1 MQPGQAQRDAERRMD
16 ANESGRML
24 EEKRMF
30 HYIKGNITMKFEGGV
45 VIETN
50 GIGYEVFVP
59 ENSSVYLSDGR
70 ETVLLYTAMIVRED
84 DVSIYGFHDKE
95 ELDLFRKLTTV
106 NGVGAKAAMAI
117 LSSMP
122 AGEIKK
128 AIVFD
133 DAATLTRA
141 NGIGKKIAQRITL
154 ELRDKLGAVGGLTET
169 AEKVAADSGKTE
181 AVNGLISLGYSRSEA
196 LGALAGIQEENL
208 TAEEYIKKALK
219 GIGR

>member
-1 MQPGQAQRDAERRMD
+1 
-16 ANESGRML
+16 
-24 EEKRMF
+24 MF

-45 VIETN
+45 VIEAN

-59 ENSSVYLSDGR
+59 DNSSVYLADSKDIIL
-70 ETVLLYTAMIVRED
+70 VYTAMIVRED
-84 DVSIYGFHDKE
+84 DVSIYGFADKE
-95 ELDLFRKLTTV
+95 ALDLFRKLMTV

-122 AGEIKK
+122 VSEIKK

-133 DAATLTRA
+133 DSVSLTKA

-154 ELRDKLGAVGGLTET
+154 ELKEKMGAVGGLAEA
-169 AEKVAADSGKTE
+169 AEKVVSDSGKTE
-181 AVNGLISLGYSRSEA
+181 AINGLISLGYSRSEA
-196 LGALAGIQEENL
+196 MSAMSGITDDGL
-208 TAEEYIKKALK
+208 SAEEYIKRALK

>member
-1 MQPGQAQRDAERRMD
+1 
-16 ANESGRML
+16 
-24 EEKRMF
+24 MF

-45 VIETN
+45 VIETG
-50 GIGYEVFVP
+50 GIGYEVYVP
-59 ENSSVYLSDGR
+59 DNSSVYLADSR
-70 ETVLLYTAMIVRED
+70 ETVLLFTVMIVRED
-84 DVSIYGFHDKE
+84 DVSIYGFHEKE
-95 ELDLFRKLTTV
+95 ELDLFRKLMTV

-122 AGEIKK
+122 VSEIKK

-133 DAATLTRA
+133 DAATLTKA

-154 ELRDKLGAVGGLTET
+154 ELKDKLGAVGGLTDA
-169 AEKVAADSGKTE
+169 AEKVISDSGKTE

-196 LGALAGIQEENL
+196 LSALAGIPEENL
-208 TAEEYIKKALK
+208 STEEYIKRALK

>member
-1 MQPGQAQRDAERRMD
+1 
-16 ANESGRML
+16 
-24 EEKRMF
+24 MF

-45 VIETN
+45 VIETG

-59 ENSSVYLSDGR
+59 DNSSVYLVDST
-70 ETVLLYTAMIVRED
+70 EVVLIYTVMILRED
-84 DVSIYGFHDKE
+84 DVSIYGFHDKDA
-95 ELDLFRKLTTV
+95 LDLFRKLMTV

-122 AGEIKK
+122 VGEIKK

-133 DAATLTRA
+133 DTVTLTKA

-154 ELRDKLGAVGGLTET
+154 ELKEKMGAVGGFAEA
-169 AEKVAADSGKTE
+169 AEKIVSDSGKTE
-181 AVNGLISLGYSRSEA
+181 AINGLISLGYSRSEA
-196 LGALAGIQEENL
+196 VSAIAVITEDDLS
-208 TAEEYIKKALK
+208 AEDYIKRALK

>member
-1 MQPGQAQRDAERRMD
+1 
-16 ANESGRML
+16 
-24 EEKRMF
+24 MF
-30 HYIKGNITMKFEGGV
+30 HYIKGNVTMKFEGGI
-45 VIETN
+45 VIEAN

-59 ENSSVYLSDGR
+59 DNSSVYLADSK
-70 ETVLLYTAMIVRED
+70 ETVLIYTVMIVRED

-95 ELDLFRKLTTV
+95 ALDLFRKLMTV

-122 AGEIKK
+122 VGQIKK

-133 DAATLTRA
+133 DTATLTKA

-154 ELRDKLGAVGGLTET
+154 ELKDKMGAIGGLAEAAET
-169 AEKVAADSGKTE
+169 VVADSGKTE
-181 AVNGLISLGYSRSEA
+181 AINGLISLGYSKSEA
-196 LGALAGIQEENL
+196 ISALAGITEDNL
-208 TAEEYIKKALK
+208 SAEEYIKKALK

>member
-1 MQPGQAQRDAERRMD
+1 
-16 ANESGRML
+16 
-24 EEKRMF
+24 MF
-30 HYIKGNITMKFEGGV
+30 HYIKGNVTMKFEGGV
-45 VIETN
+45 VIEAN

-59 ENSSVYLSDGR
+59 DNSPVYLSESRD
-70 ETVLLYTAMIVRED
+70 TVLVYTAMIVRED

-95 ELDLFRKLTTV
+95 ALDLFRKLMTV

-122 AGEIKK
+122 VSEIKK

-133 DAATLTRA
+133 DSATLTKA

-154 ELRDKLGAVGGLTET
+154 ELKEKMGAIGGL
-169 AEKVAADSGKTE
+169 AEAADRVAYDSGKTE
-181 AVNGLISLGYSRSEA
+181 AINALISLGYSRSEA
-196 LGALAGIQEENL
+196 VSAMAGITEDDL
-208 TAEEYIKKALK
+208 TTEEYIKKALK

>member
-1 MQPGQAQRDAERRMD
+1 MRRKICEQGEM
-16 ANESGRML
+16 S
-24 EEKRMF
+24 MF

-45 VIETN
+45 VIEAG

-59 ENSSVYLSDGR
+59 DNSSVYLAGSG
-70 ETVLLYTAMIVRED
+70 ESVLLYTAMILRED

-95 ELDLFRKLTTV
+95 GIDLFRKLMTV

-122 AGEIKK
+122 IADIKK

-133 DAATLTRA
+133 DASTLTKA

-154 ELRDKLGAVGGLTET
+154 ELKDKMGAVGGLAEA

-181 AVNGLISLGYSRSEA
+181 AINGLISLGYSRSEA
-196 LGALAGIQEENL
+196 VSALHFRRRPFNGRIHKAGTERNRKIRD
-208 TAEEYIKKALK
+208 
-219 GIGR
+219 GF

>member
-1 MQPGQAQRDAERRMD
+1 
-16 ANESGRML
+16 
-24 EEKRMF
+24 MF
-30 HYIKGNITMKFEGGV
+30 HYIKGNVTMKFEGGV
-45 VIETN
+45 VIEAN

-59 ENSSVYLSDGR
+59 DNSSVYLADSK
-70 ETVLLYTAMIVRED
+70 ETVLIFTAMIVRED

-95 ELDLFRKLTTV
+95 ELDLFRKLMTV

-122 AGEIKK
+122 VGQIKK

-133 DAATLTRA
+133 DAATLTKA

-154 ELRDKLGAVGGLTET
+154 ELRDKMGAVGGLAEAT
-169 AEKVAADSGKTE
+169 EKVVADSGKTE
-181 AVNGLISLGYSRSEA
+181 AINGLISLGYTRSEA
-196 LGALAGIQEENL
+196 VSALAGITEDNL
-208 TAEEYIKKALK
+208 SAEEYIKKALK

>member
-1 MQPGQAQRDAERRMD
+1 
-16 ANESGRML
+16 
-24 EEKRMF
+24 MF
-30 HYIKGNITMKFEGGV
+30 HYIKGNVTMKFEGGV
-45 VIETN
+45 VIETG

-59 ENSSVYLSDGR
+59 DNSAVYLADSR
-70 ETVLLYTAMIVRED
+70 ETVLIYTVMIVRED

-95 ELDLFRKLTTV
+95 SLDLFRKLLTV

-122 AGEIKK
+122 VDHIKK

-133 DAATLTRA
+133 DAATLTKA

-154 ELRDKLGAVGGLTET
+154 ELKDKLGAVGGL
-169 AEKVAADSGKTE
+169 AEAADKAVSGSGKTE
-181 AVNGLISLGYSRSEA
+181 AINGLISLGYSRSEA
-196 LGALAGIQEENL
+196 VTALAGIPDDDL
-208 TAEEYIKKALK
+208 TTEEYIKRALK

>member
-1 MQPGQAQRDAERRMD
+1 
-16 ANESGRML
+16 
-24 EEKRMF
+24 MF
-30 HYIKGNITMKFEGGV
+30 HYIKGNVTMKFEGGV

-59 ENSSVYLSDGR
+59 ENSSVYLADSK
-70 ETVLLYTAMIVRED
+70 ETVLIYTVMIVRED

-95 ELDLFRKLTTV
+95 ELDLFRKLMTV

-122 AGEIKK
+122 VGQIKK

-133 DAATLTRA
+133 DTATLTKA

-154 ELRDKLGAVGGLTET
+154 ELKDKMGAVGGLAEA
-169 AEKVAADSGKTE
+169 AEKVVADSGKTE
-181 AVNGLISLGYSRSEA
+181 AINGLISLGYSKSEA
-196 LGALAGIQEENL
+196 VSALAGITEDNL
-208 TAEEYIKKALK
+208 SAEEYIKKALK

>member
-1 MQPGQAQRDAERRMD
+1 
-16 ANESGRML
+16 
-24 EEKRMF
+24 MF

-45 VIETN
+45 VIETG

-59 ENSSVYLSDGR
+59 DNSALYLADSR
-70 ETVLLYTAMIVRED
+70 ETVLIYTVMIVRED

-95 ELDLFRKLTTV
+95 SLDLFRKLITV

-122 AGEIKK
+122 ASEVKK
-128 AIVFD
+128 AIIFD
-133 DAATLTRA
+133 DAATLTKA

-154 ELRDKLGAVGGLTET
+154 ELKDKLGTAGGLTE
-169 AEKVAADSGKTE
+169 AVEKIVTDSAKTE
-181 AVNGLISLGYSRSEA
+181 AINGLISLGYSRSEA
-196 LGALAGIQEENL
+196 VSVMTGITEEDL
-208 TAEEYIKKALK
+208 SVEEYIKRALK

>member
-1 MQPGQAQRDAERRMD
+1 
-16 ANESGRML
+16 
-24 EEKRMF
+24 MF

-45 VIETN
+45 VIEAG
-50 GIGYEVFVP
+50 GIGYEIFVP
-59 ENSSVYLSDGR
+59 DNSSVYLADSK
-70 ETVLLYTAMIVRED
+70 ETVLIYTVMIVRED

-95 ELDLFRKLTTV
+95 ALDLFRKLLTV

-122 AGEIKK
+122 VGEIKK

-133 DAATLTRA
+133 DAATLTKA

-154 ELRDKLGAVGGLTET
+154 ELKDKMGAAGGFSE
-169 AEKVAADSGKTE
+169 AMEKVVSDSAKTE
-181 AVNGLISLGYSRSEA
+181 AINGLISLGYSRSEA
-196 LGALAGIQEENL
+196 IGVMTGIPEEDL
-208 TAEEYIKKALK
+208 SVEEYIKRALK

>member
-1 MQPGQAQRDAERRMD
+1 
-16 ANESGRML
+16 
-24 EEKRMF
+24 MF
-30 HYIKGNITMKFEGGV
+30 HYIKGNVTMKFEGGI
-45 VIETN
+45 VIEAN

-59 ENSSVYLSDGR
+59 DNSSVYLADSK
-70 ETVLLYTAMIVRED
+70 ETVLIYTVMIVRED

-95 ELDLFRKLTTV
+95 ALDLFRKLMTV

-122 AGEIKK
+122 VGQIKK

-133 DAATLTRA
+133 DTATLTKA

-154 ELRDKLGAVGGLTET
+154 ELKDKMGAIGGLAEAAET
-169 AEKVAADSGKTE
+169 VVADSGKTE
-181 AVNGLISLGYSRSEA
+181 AINGLISLGYSKSEA
-196 LGALAGIQEENL
+196 VSALAGITEDNL
-208 TAEEYIKKALK
+208 SAEEYIKKALK

>member
-1 MQPGQAQRDAERRMD
+1 
-16 ANESGRML
+16 
-24 EEKRMF
+24 MF
-30 HYIKGNITMKFEGGV
+30 HYIKGNVTMKFEGGV
-45 VIETN
+45 VIETG

-59 ENSSVYLSDGR
+59 DNSPVYLSESKD
-70 ETVLLYTAMIVRED
+70 TVLVYTAMIVRED

-95 ELDLFRKLTTV
+95 ALDLFRKLMTV

-122 AGEIKK
+122 VSEIKK

-133 DAATLTRA
+133 DSATLTKA

-154 ELRDKLGAVGGLTET
+154 ELKEKMGAIGGLTEA
-169 AEKVAADSGKTE
+169 AEKVIYDSGKTE
-181 AVNGLISLGYSRSEA
+181 AINALISLGYSRSEA
-196 LGALAGIQEENL
+196 VSALAGIAEDNL
-208 TAEEYIKKALK
+208 TTEEYIKRALK

>member
-1 MQPGQAQRDAERRMD
+1 
-16 ANESGRML
+16 
-24 EEKRMF
+24 MF

-45 VIETN
+45 VIETG

-59 ENSSVYLSDGR
+59 DNSSVYLADSR
-70 ETVLLYTAMIVRED
+70 ETVLIYTVMIVRED

-95 ELDLFRKLTTV
+95 ALDLFRKLMTV

-122 AGEIKK
+122 VGEIKK

-133 DAATLTRA
+133 DAATLTKA
-141 NGIGKKIAQRITL
+141 NGVGKKIAQRITL
-154 ELRDKLGAVGGLTET
+154 ELKDKLGAMGGL
-169 AEKVAADSGKTE
+169 AEAMDQVVSDSAKTE
-181 AVNGLISLGYSRSEA
+181 AINGLISLGYSRSEA
-196 LGALAGIQEENL
+196 ALAMTGIPEDDL
-208 TAEEYIKKALK
+208 SVEEYIKRALK